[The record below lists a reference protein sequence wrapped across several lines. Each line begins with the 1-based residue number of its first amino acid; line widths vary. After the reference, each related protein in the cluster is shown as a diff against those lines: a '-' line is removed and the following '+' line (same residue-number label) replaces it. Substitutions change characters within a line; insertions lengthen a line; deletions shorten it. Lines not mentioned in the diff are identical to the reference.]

1 MEDPYE
7 IVLEENPEEEAWGA
21 IGRGLSDFNRQA
33 LGYNDF
39 ERLCFSL
46 RSPDGEIAGGVLG
59 ETYWE
64 WLHIDL
70 LWVDERLRGSG
81 YGSQLM
87 ETAENEARKRGMKAA
102 WLDTFSFQARA
113 FYERSGYELFG
124 ELDHYPQGH
133 RRFFMRKRL

>member
-1 MEDPYE
+1 MEDRYE

-124 ELDHYPQGH
+124 ELDNYPQGH

>member
-1 MEDPYE
+1 MVENYQIVYE
-7 IVLEENPEEEAWGA
+7 SNPEEEAWGI

-46 RSPDGEIAGGVLG
+46 RSAESGIAGGVLG

-81 YGSQLM
+81 YGRRLM
-87 ETAENEARKRGMKAA
+87 ETAENEARKRGMNAA
-102 WLDTFSFQARA
+102 WLDTFSFQARE
-113 FYERSGYELFG
+113 FYEKLGYAVFG
-124 ELDHYPQGH
+124 ELDDFPQGH
-133 RRFFMRKRL
+133 QRYFMRKTL

>member
-124 ELDHYPQGH
+124 ELDNYPQGH